1 MPVYCWMRKVL
12 YICHGHP
19 ELIAGGAEIFAHGLY
34 KAVRKSGEFE
44 PYFLARATPSKAQ
57 RHIGTPFLTVAGD
70 PNEILFYTDRFD
82 YFLQSQ
88 PDKGSLA
95 VYFSE
100 LLRSCRPDIVHFQHT
115 VHLGVE
121 FIRQVRNL
129 LSDVPIVY
137 TLHEYGPICNA
148 NGQMVRTKDLSLCD
162 EASPRRC
169 HQCFPDIAGS
179 EFKMRELFIKSHFGL
194 VDVFLAP
201 SHFLRQRYLDWGI
214 PEEKIRVLDYGR
226 ARQPEAPARELRNG
240 EARSR
245 FGYFGQLNP
254 YKGVLVLLKA
264 MRILGDD
271 ARNAHLFLHGAN
283 LDMQTDEF
291 KKSFQRLVTECE
303 ENVTVR
309 PEYKAHEIPSLMEAV
324 DWVVIP
330 SIWWENSPL
339 VIQEAFMHKRPV
351 ICGNIGGMAEKVSDG
366 VDGLHFCVNDPR
378 DLASKMLLAANTPG
392 LWEKLRDG
400 IGPVYSIEEAVKA
413 HVGLYEALLEKQPLP
428 F

>member
-1 MPVYCWMRKVL
+1 MRKVL

-19 ELIAGGAEIFAHGLY
+19 ELIAGGAEIFARGLF
-34 KAVRKSGEFE
+34 KAIRKRGGFE
-44 PYFLARATPSKAQ
+44 AYFLARAGPQKTRP
-57 RHIGTPFLTVAGD
+57 HLGTPFQTIAG
-70 PNEILFYTDRFD
+70 NSHELLYYTDQFD

-88 PDKGSLA
+88 PNKQHVRIFFD
-95 VYFSE
+95 E
-100 LLRSCRPDIVHFQHT
+100 LLRTLRPDVIHFHHT
-115 VHLGVE
+115 VHLGLE
-121 FIRQVRNL
+121 FIRQARNTFPGI
-129 LSDVPIVY
+129 PIVY
-137 TLHEYGPICNA
+137 TLHEYIPICNA
-148 NGQMVRTKDLSLCD
+148 DGQMVRTKDLSLCE

-169 HQCFPDIAGS
+169 HECFPDIAGS

-245 FGYFGQLNP
+245 FGYFGQLNL
-254 YKGVLVLLKA
+254 YKGVLVLLQA
-264 MRILGDD
+264 MRILEDD
-271 ARNAHLFLHGAN
+271 ARNIHLFLHGAN

-291 KKSFQRLVTECE
+291 KGTFRRLIAECE
-303 ENVTVR
+303 ENVTVM
-309 PEYKAHEIPSLMEAV
+309 PQYQAEEIPSLMEAV

-351 ICGNIGGMAEKVSDG
+351 IRGNIGGMAEKVSNG
-366 VDGLHFCVNDPR
+366 VDGLHFRLNDPR
-378 DLASKMLLAANTPG
+378 DLASKMLSAANTLG

-400 IGPVYSIEEAVKA
+400 IGSVYSIEEATRA
-413 HVGLYEALLEKQPLP
+413 HVALYTALLEKQPLP